1 MDHLEFSEIEVDSPS
16 AILLRMERKSSL
28 SIEPVFIFSFS
39 KKIGMF
45 KLWSLRTRAKQSVV
59 FREKR
64 LMDFVITKSIFL
76 ASQSAISLCMQGLKD
91 DFAVGS
97 ATECYDRRICRF
109 GWLHKIGTCH
119 GHDHRHI
126 RSFPL
131 PDICGRKIWLA
142 AALR

>member
-1 MDHLEFSEIEVDSPS
+1 MDHLEFSEIEADSSS

-64 LMDFVITKSIFL
+64 LMDFVITKSIFF
-76 ASQSAISLCMQGLKD
+76 ASQSAIRRSSSGR
-91 DFAVGS
+91 FS
-97 ATECYDRRICRF
+97 ALVPVIPSS
-109 GWLHKIGTCH
+109 K
-119 GHDHRHI
+119 
-126 RSFPL
+126 
-131 PDICGRKIWLA
+131 
-142 AALR
+142 